1 MRWLFLVAAALAL
14 VSCGQPENARIQVLI
29 GGTLVDGRGGDPV
42 EHSVVIIED
51 DRIRAAGSQV
61 QTPIPAGSKKV
72 NTSGYLVRPTG
83 QGATILPGEQANLE
97 LVKDGSVARK
107 MVAGRWQ

>member
-1 MRWLFLVAAALAL
+1 MRWYLVAVAILML
-14 VSCGQPENARIQVLI
+14 VGCGQPENARIQVLI

-72 NTSGYLVRPTG
+72 NTSGYLVRPVG

-107 MVAGRWQ
+107 MIAGRWQ